1 MYRRPAALVLI
12 AAACFVLGCALEG
25 PPSQQTSAA
34 PALTPGEGYVDVTGG
49 KVWYEVVGSGTATP
63 LLLLHG
69 GPGATSHYLG
79 PLRRLADERPV
90 IFYDQLGCGRSD
102 RPKDSSL
109 WQIGRFV
116 EELAQIRSALGLEKV
131 HILGHSW
138 GSMLVVEY
146 LLTQQATGVESLIL
160 AGPALSIPRWLED
173 TTRLVESL
181 PPEVQATLKRH
192 ERDGTTES
200 EEYQQ
205 ATQEFNRRYLCRLD
219 PLPPELAK
227 SLEEFGEDVYQT
239 MWGPSEFH
247 ATGPLKNFDRTDRLS
262 EIEIPTLLTAGRYDE
277 ATPETT
283 AWYQSL
289 IPGSQLE
296 IFENSSHMTML
307 EEPDLYVQ
315 VVREFLRNVDA
326 QTGDQR

>member
-1 MYRRPAALVLI
+1 MKRCSHTDNLGPYMLRSIAVCLLV
-12 AAACFVLGCALEG
+12 FVL
-25 PPSQQTSAA
+25 SACTDRG
-34 PALTPGEGYVDVTGG
+34 LDSGEGYIDVEGG
-49 KVWYEVVGSGTATP
+49 RVWYRIVGSGNETP

-69 GPGATSHYLG
+69 GPGAPSYYLNS
-79 PLRRLADERPV
+79 LEKLADERPV

-138 GSMLVVEY
+138 GSTLVVEY
-146 LLTQQATGVESLIL
+146 LLTHQVTGVESLIL
-160 AGPALSIPRWLED
+160 AGPALSMPRWIED

-181 PPEVQATLKRH
+181 PPQVQATLKRH

-205 ATQEFNRRYLCRLD
+205 ATQEFNRRHFCRLD

-227 SLEEFGEDVYQT
+227 SLEEFGADVYHT
-239 MWGPSEFH
+239 MYGPSEFH
-247 ATGPLKNFDRTDRLS
+247 VTGPLKNFDRTDRLS

-307 EEPDLYVQ
+307 EEPEAYVET
-315 VVREFLRNVDA
+315 VRKFLNEVDEI
-326 QTGDQR
+326 R